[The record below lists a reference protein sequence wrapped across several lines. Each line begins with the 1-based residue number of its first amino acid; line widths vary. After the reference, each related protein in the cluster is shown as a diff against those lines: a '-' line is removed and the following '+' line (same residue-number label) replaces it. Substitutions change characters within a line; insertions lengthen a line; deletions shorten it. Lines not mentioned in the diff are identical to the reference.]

1 MKIKSPSD
9 EYLAKASKLSA
20 KESERMLSRMTG
32 KLPRRLVKEK
42 LTTLEAL
49 AIQLELEEEQLT
61 EWREKMQKIKEGE
74 KVKDAEKLST
84 PEKIKAAE

>member
-1 MKIKSPSD
+1 MKIKTPSD
-9 EYLAKASKLSA
+9 EFLAKASKLSA

-49 AIQLELEEEQLT
+49 AIQLELEEEQLA
-61 EWREKMQKIKEGE
+61 EWREKMQKIKDGE
-74 KVKDAEKLST
+74 KDKEAEKS
-84 PEKIKAAE
+84 KSAE